1 MNRWIITTAI
11 LCTPVFSLYASGNDA
26 AKTEKG
32 MSATATK
39 QMEQTPLIPRE
50 VLFGNPER
58 VGVKISPD
66 GKWISY
72 LAPHEGVLNIWL
84 QSRDGGEPRPLT
96 AYTDR
101 PIPGYTWA
109 VNSEQI
115 LFSRDNNGDENT
127 HVYVV
132 SIMDDSILD
141 LTPIEGVKAS
151 IAEIHRDR
159 PDEVLIAVNDRDP
172 QFHDYDLVNTRT
184 GERSQLV
191 QNDNGSLG
199 YFFDDQWSPRGRM
212 KMTPEGGML
221 IEMQDKD
228 GWFEYMDIPMEDS
241 MTTRPMG
248 ISKSGD
254 IVYGVDSRNRDTA
267 ALVSMPAERGG
278 ADKSTVLFA
287 SDKAD
292 VSGSIMDP
300 FTKAPQGVM
309 VHYLREEWTPLNDSI
324 AMDIEGIQE
333 LGSGDFNIT
342 SRTLDDRTWVIAL
355 VQDAGPVT
363 YWIWD
368 RDAQKGTYLFS
379 HRSDLEKYELAPMEA
394 IEIPTRDGLTMTA
407 YLTKPKNVQGPT
419 PMVLL
424 VHGGPWARD
433 AWGYNPMHQWLADRG
448 YAVLSPNFRGST
460 GFGKSFLN
468 AGNRQWYA
476 AMQDDLVDATNWAIE
491 NKIAESDR
499 IAIMGGSYG
508 GYATLAG
515 LTRDPEMYAAGV
527 DIVGPSH
534 VATLLETIPPYWKPM
549 TRMFETRVGSLEE
562 REYLDSISPLTHV
575 DKIERPLLIAQGAND
590 PRVKISESD
599 QIVEAMESRDLPVTY
614 VVFPDEGHGM
624 RRPENNMAFN
634 AITEEFLAK
643 HLGGRAE
650 PMGDVVG
657 RSTAQ
662 VRARGDLELAGV
674 AEWKPE
680 EVVPQPERALVEES
694 QLTELQLSQVQ
705 QGLEMIKSIPPDQL
719 PKLLQT
725 LESQRSTVP
734 VDDLVAFDYMIQSV
748 ERAIALE
755 QRKGN
760 SPVSP

>member
-1 MNRWIITTAI
+1 
-11 LCTPVFSLYASGNDA
+11 
-26 AKTEKG
+26 
-32 MSATATK
+32 
-39 QMEQTPLIPRE
+39 MEQPPLIPRE

-58 VGVKISPD
+58 VGVQISPD

-72 LAPHEGVLNIWL
+72 LAPYEGVMNIWL
-84 QSRDGGEPRPLT
+84 QPRDGGEARPLT
-96 AYTDR
+96 TFTDR
-101 PIPGYTWA
+101 PLPGYTWA
-109 VNSEQI
+109 YNSEQI

-132 SIMDDSILD
+132 SIEDGKVDD
-141 LTPIEGVKAS
+141 LTPVDGVKAG
-151 IAEIHRDR
+151 IVEIHRDR
-159 PDEVLIAVNDRDP
+159 PDEILISINDRDP
-172 QFHDYDLVNTRT
+172 QFSDYDIINTRT
-184 GERSQLV
+184 GERTKLI
-191 QNDNGSLG
+191 QNDEGFLG
-199 YFFDDQWSPRGRM
+199 YFFDDKWSPLGRI

-221 IEMQDKD
+221 FEMQDQE
-228 GWFEYMDIPMEDS
+228 GWFEYMNVPMEDS
-241 MTTRPMG
+241 MTTQPTG
-248 ISKSGD
+248 ISNTGD
-254 IVYGVDSRNRDTA
+254 IVYGIDSRNRDTA

-278 ADKSTVLFA
+278 ADKATVLFA

-300 FTKAPQGVM
+300 ITKVPQGV
-309 VHYLREEWTPLNDSI
+309 VVNYLREEWTPLDDSI
-324 AMDIEGIQE
+324 TEDLEGIRK

-342 SRTLDDRTWVIAL
+342 SRTRDDRLWTIAI

-368 RDAQKGTYLFS
+368 RDAKKGTYLFS
-379 HRSDLEKYELAPMEA
+379 HRPDLENYELAPMEA

-407 YLTKPKNVQGPT
+407 YLTKPKNTTGPT

-433 AWGYNPMHQWLADRG
+433 SWGYNPMHQWLADRG

-491 NKIAESDR
+491 NKIADSDR

-515 LTRDPEMYAAGV
+515 LTRDPELYAAGV

-549 TRMFETRVGSLEE
+549 IRMFETRVGGLDE

-575 DKIERPLLIAQGAND
+575 DRIERPLLIAQGAND

-643 HLGGRAE
+643 HLGGRVE
-650 PMGDVVG
+650 PMGDIVS

-662 VRARGDLELAGV
+662 VRARGNLELAGV
-674 AEWKPE
+674 ADWEPE
-680 EVVPQPERALVEES
+680 AVEAQPERAFVDRA
-694 QLTELQLSQVQ
+694 QLTDLQLAQVQ
-705 QGLEMIKSIPPDQL
+705 QGLEMIKAIPPDDL
-719 PKLLQT
+719 PKLLDT
-725 LESQRSTVP
+725 LESQRPTIP
-734 VDDLVAFDYMIQSV
+734 AEDLIAFDYMIQSV

-755 QRKGN
+755 QRKAS
-760 SPVSP
+760 SPEMP

>member
-1 MNRWIITTAI
+1 M
-11 LCTPVFSLYASGNDA
+11 PVFSFSAWGNDTGN
-26 AKTEKG
+26 TENG
-32 MSATATK
+32 TTASETK
-39 QMEQTPLIPRE
+39 EMEQPPLIPRE

-58 VGVKISPD
+58 VGVQISPD

-72 LAPHEGVLNIWL
+72 LAPYEGVMNIWL
-84 QSRDGGEPRPLT
+84 QPRDGGEARPLT
-96 AYTDR
+96 TFTDR
-101 PIPGYTWA
+101 PLPGYTWA
-109 VNSEQI
+109 YNSEQI

-132 SIMDDSILD
+132 SIEDGKVDD
-141 LTPIEGVKAS
+141 LTPVDGVKAG
-151 IAEIHRDR
+151 IVEIHRDR
-159 PDEVLIAVNDRDP
+159 PDEILISINDRDP
-172 QFHDYDLVNTRT
+172 QFSDYDIINTRT
-184 GERSQLV
+184 GERTKLI
-191 QNDNGSLG
+191 QNDEGFLG
-199 YFFDDQWSPRGRM
+199 YFFDDKWSPLGRI

-221 IEMQDKD
+221 FEMQDQE
-228 GWFEYMDIPMEDS
+228 GWFEYMNVPMEDS
-241 MTTRPMG
+241 MTTQPTG
-248 ISKSGD
+248 ISNTGD
-254 IVYGVDSRNRDTA
+254 IVYGIDSRNRDTA

-278 ADKSTVLFA
+278 ADKATVLFA

-300 FTKAPQGVM
+300 ITKVPQGV
-309 VHYLREEWTPLNDSI
+309 VVNYLREEWTPLDDSI
-324 AMDIEGIQE
+324 TEDLEGIRK

-342 SRTLDDRTWVIAL
+342 SRTRDDRLWTIAI

-368 RDAQKGTYLFS
+368 RDAKKGTYLFS
-379 HRSDLEKYELAPMEA
+379 HRPDLENYELAPMEA

-407 YLTKPKNVQGPT
+407 YLTKPKNTTGPT

-433 AWGYNPMHQWLADRG
+433 SWGYNPMHQWLADRG

-491 NKIAESDR
+491 NKIADSDR

-515 LTRDPEMYAAGV
+515 LTRDPELYAAGV

-549 TRMFETRVGSLEE
+549 IRMFETRVGGLDE

-575 DKIERPLLIAQGAND
+575 DRIERPLLIAQGAND

-643 HLGGRAE
+643 HLGGRVE
-650 PMGDVVG
+650 PMGDIVS

-662 VRARGDLELAGV
+662 VRARGNLELAGV
-674 AEWKPE
+674 ADWEPE
-680 EVVPQPERALVEES
+680 AVEAQPERAFVDRA
-694 QLTELQLSQVQ
+694 QLTDLQLAQVQ
-705 QGLEMIKSIPPDQL
+705 QGLEMIKAIPPDDL
-719 PKLLQT
+719 PKLLDT
-725 LESQRSTVP
+725 LESQRPTIP
-734 VDDLVAFDYMIQSV
+734 AEDLIAFDYMIQSV

-755 QRKGN
+755 QRKAS
-760 SPVSP
+760 SPEMP

>member
-1 MNRWIITTAI
+1 MNRWIIPTAL
-11 LCTPVFSLYASGNDA
+11 LCMPMFSSYASGDDT

-32 MSATATK
+32 TTATATT
-39 QMEQTPLIPRE
+39 QMEQPPLIPRE

-58 VGVKISPD
+58 VSVQISPD

-72 LAPHEGVLNIWL
+72 LAPYEGVMNIWL
-84 QSRDGGEPRPLT
+84 QSREGGEARPLT
-96 AYTDR
+96 TFTDR
-101 PIPGYTWA
+101 PLPGYTWA
-109 VNSEQI
+109 YNSDQI
-115 LFSRDNNGDENT
+115 LFSRDNDGDENT

-132 SIMDDSILD
+132 SIADDKVVD
-141 LTPIEGVKAS
+141 LTPVDGVKAG
-151 IAEIHRDR
+151 IVEIHRDR
-159 PDEVLIAVNDRDP
+159 PDEILVSINDRDP
-172 QFHDYDLVNTRT
+172 QFSDYDMVNTRT
-184 GERSQLV
+184 GERTKLI
-191 QNDNGSLG
+191 QNDEGFLG

-228 GWFEYMDIPMEDS
+228 GWFEFMNVAMEDS
-241 MTTRPMG
+241 MTTQPTG
-248 ISKSGD
+248 ISNTGD
-254 IVYGVDSRNRDTA
+254 TIYGIDSRNRDTA

-278 ADKSTVLFA
+278 ADKATVLFA
-287 SDKAD
+287 SEKAD

-300 FTKAPQGVM
+300 ITNAPQGV
-309 VHYLREEWTPLNDSI
+309 VVNYLREEWTPLNDSI
-324 AMDIEGIQE
+324 EADLEGIRK

-342 SRTLDDRTWVIAL
+342 SRTRDDRIWTIAV

-407 YLTKPKNVQGPT
+407 YLTKPRNATGPT

-433 AWGYNPMHQWLADRG
+433 SWGYNPMHQWLADRG

-508 GYATLAG
+508 GYATLAA
-515 LTRDPEMYAAGV
+515 LTRDPELYAAGV

-549 TRMFETRVGSLEE
+549 IQMFETRVGGLDE
-562 REYLDSISPLTHV
+562 RAYLDSISPLTHV
-575 DKIERPLLIAQGAND
+575 DRIERPLLIAQGAND

-624 RRPENNMAFN
+624 RRPENRMAFN

-643 HLGGRAE
+643 HLGGRVE
-650 PMGDVVG
+650 PMEDVVG
-657 RSTAQ
+657 KSTAQ
-662 VRARGDLELAGV
+662 VRARGNLELAGV

-680 EVVPQPERALVEES
+680 EVVPQPERAFVDES
-694 QLTELQLSQVQ
+694 QLTDLQLAQVQ
-705 QGLEMIKSIPPDQL
+705 QGLELIASMPPDEL

-725 LESQRSTVP
+725 LESQRSMVP
-734 VDDLVAFDYMIQSV
+734 ADDLITFDYMIQSV

-760 SPVSP
+760 TPASP